1 MKKAIKSE
9 AGKNL
14 QTFTGI
20 LSAEYPACPAPRDF
34 SCSQVTTDTVQLH
47 NNGLDCWEKSCM
59 RKKVRRGLVGPSLLR
74 SCLQFPAL
82 SLDPCQGSLTMPGH
96 VPQRSSLDLDSLIC
110 FHSLDVHLSHHHR
123 FVWQPLDCWLTLIAI
138 SRLAVLWFGFYGI
151 GPLLVQSQ
159 PCTCL

>member
-1 MKKAIKSE
+1 
-9 AGKNL
+9 
-14 QTFTGI
+14 
-20 LSAEYPACPAPRDF
+20 
-34 SCSQVTTDTVQLH
+34 
-47 NNGLDCWEKSCM
+47 M

-74 SCLQFPAL
+74 SRLQFPAL

-96 VPQRSSLDLDSLIC
+96 VPQQSSLDLDSLIC